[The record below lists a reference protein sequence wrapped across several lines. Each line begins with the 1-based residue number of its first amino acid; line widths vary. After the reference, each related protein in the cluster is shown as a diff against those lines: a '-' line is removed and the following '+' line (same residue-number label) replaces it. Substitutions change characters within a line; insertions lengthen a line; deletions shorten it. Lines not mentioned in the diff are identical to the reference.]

1 MGVAEHF
8 TSEES
13 AEHATTRT
21 NPYVEDVLAVI
32 RKVSAYVS
40 ERDIEAMRGDLERRI
55 REHPGTSI
63 AIGFAA
69 GVILG
74 KLIQR

>member
-1 MGVAEHF
+1 MGVAEPV
-8 TSEES
+8 SP
-13 AEHATTRT
+13 ADHADYAAARA
-21 NPYVEDVLAVI
+21 NPYAEELLSLI

-40 ERDIEAMRGDLERRI
+40 EHDAKAMRRDLERRI
-55 REHPGTSI
+55 QAHPGTSI
-63 AIGFAA
+63 ALGFAA

>member
-1 MGVAEHF
+1 MGVAEPVSTEDH
-8 TSEES
+8 
-13 AEHATTRT
+13 AEHATAHANR
-21 NPYVEDVLAVI
+21 YAEEALSLI

-40 ERDIEAMRGDLERRI
+40 EHNVEAMRRDLERRI
-55 REHPGTSI
+55 REHPGASI